1 MLPKNWRKPPGCIC
15 LPADLTRDCSQNI
28 KSQHLKAE
36 RGTPIELFD
45 LPAPVTRLSFMFLKP
60 LALQIYKSLPV
71 FLQRKIVRTLYP
83 GYVVAAKA
91 FVTNPDGQFL
101 VVKTTY
107 SADWDIPSGHCDP
120 GESPDLAA
128 CRELWEE
135 TGLKIDV
142 MQQFGV
148 IFYPALRTVQVLF
161 THQLDS
167 TPDLKADNV
176 EISELRWADRNEIK
190 LNPYA
195 LEAVEVI
202 LDHQAH
208 YWVSTMN

>member
-1 MLPKNWRKPPGCIC
+1 MSL
-15 LPADLTRDCSQNI
+15 
-28 KSQHLKAE
+28 KS
-36 RGTPIELFD
+36 
-45 LPAPVTRLSFMFLKP
+45 

-71 FLQRKIVRTLYP
+71 FLQRRIVRILYP
-83 GYVVAAKA
+83 GYVVASKV
-91 FVTNPDGQFL
+91 FITNAQGKFL

-107 SADWDIPSGHCDP
+107 AADWDIPSGHCDP

-128 CRELWEE
+128 SRELWEE
-135 TGLKIDV
+135 TGLKVDA

-148 IFYPALRTVQVLF
+148 IFYPKLRTVQVLF
-161 THQLDS
+161 SHQLDT
-167 TPDLKADNV
+167 TPDLKGDNV
-176 EISELRWADRNEIK
+176 EISDLRWVERDEIK

>member
-1 MLPKNWRKPPGCIC
+1 M
-15 LPADLTRDCSQNI
+15 S
-28 KSQHLKAE
+28 
-36 RGTPIELFD
+36 
-45 LPAPVTRLSFMFLKP
+45 LKP
-60 LALQIYKSLPV
+60 LALRIYKSLPV

-83 GYVVAAKA
+83 GYVVASKV
-91 FVTNPDGQFL
+91 FITNAQGRFL
-101 VVKTTY
+101 VVNTTY
-107 SADWDIPSGHCDP
+107 AEAWDIPSGHCDP

-135 TGLKIDV
+135 TGLKV
-142 MQQFGV
+142 ETMQQFGV
-148 IFYPALRTVQVLF
+148 IFYPKLRTVQVLF

-176 EISELRWADRNEIK
+176 EISDLRWVERGEVN

-202 LDHQAH
+202 VDNKAH
-208 YWVSTMN
+208 YWVSKMN

>member
-1 MLPKNWRKPPGCIC
+1 M
-15 LPADLTRDCSQNI
+15 S
-28 KSQHLKAE
+28 
-36 RGTPIELFD
+36 
-45 LPAPVTRLSFMFLKP
+45 LKP
-60 LALQIYKSLPV
+60 LALRIYKTLPV
-71 FLQRKIVRTLYP
+71 YLQRKIVRTLYP
-83 GYVVAAKA
+83 GYVVASKV
-91 FVTNPDGQFL
+91 FITNAEGKFL

-107 SADWDIPSGHCDP
+107 SPDWDIPGGHCDP

-135 TGLKIDV
+135 TGLKV
-142 MQQFGV
+142 ETMQQFGV
-148 IFYPALRTVQVLF
+148 IFYPKLRTVQVLF

-176 EISELRWADRNEIK
+176 EISDLRWVERGEVN

-202 LDHQAH
+202 VDHKAH
-208 YWVSTMN
+208 YWVSKMN

>member
-1 MLPKNWRKPPGCIC
+1 MSL
-15 LPADLTRDCSQNI
+15 
-28 KSQHLKAE
+28 KS
-36 RGTPIELFD
+36 
-45 LPAPVTRLSFMFLKP
+45 

-71 FLQRKIVRTLYP
+71 FLQRRIVRILYP
-83 GYVVAAKA
+83 GYVVASKV
-91 FVTNPDGQFL
+91 FITNAQGKFL

-107 SADWDIPSGHCDP
+107 AADWDIPSGHCDP

-128 CRELWEE
+128 SRELWEE
-135 TGLKIDV
+135 TGLKVDA

-148 IFYPALRTVQVLF
+148 IFYPKLRTVQVLF
-161 THQLDS
+161 SHQLDT
-167 TPDLKADNV
+167 TPDLKGDNV
-176 EISELRWADRNEIK
+176 EISDLRWVERDEVK

-202 LDHQAH
+202 LDHQAP